1 MLPWLSKLSKP
12 VGLATLCLT
21 LRIECEYIAST
32 NIFHSLPIGGLIELS
47 DLFLQVVLTMVPEFP
62 DASVGPPNSPVEP
75 DSSKL
80 SGCEGIGVCG
90 ASEVCCV
97 HMEVT
102 KYEIS
107 L

>member
-1 MLPWLSKLSKP
+1 
-12 VGLATLCLT
+12 
-21 LRIECEYIAST
+21 
-32 NIFHSLPIGGLIELS
+32 
-47 DLFLQVVLTMVPEFP
+47 MVPEFP